1 MASNLMALRRR
12 GYRYSWIGLGCAL
25 ALTAVTVSAQEIAP
39 KRDIQSGVSISVAP
53 RTPAQVATFFEARG
67 FPEAALARLRA
78 VCFLTVTIHNRST
91 DVAWL
96 ELDRWR
102 LVEAT
107 GAERPRRSRAHWERI
122 WEELDLPQ
130 ARRATFGWTQLP
142 ESRDLQPGESVGGN
156 IAMVPPAG
164 EFTLEARF
172 ATGAHKDGKELRI
185 RRAQLSCPGRGE
197 DR

>member
-1 MASNLMALRRR
+1 
-12 GYRYSWIGLGCAL
+12 LGCAL
-25 ALTAVTVSAQEIAP
+25 ALTAVTASAQETAP

-67 FPEAALARLRA
+67 FPEAALAPLRA
-78 VCFLTVTIHNRST
+78 VCFLTMTIHNRSS

-102 LVEAT
+102 LVDAA
-107 GAERPRRSRAHWERI
+107 GAELPRWPRARWERT
-122 WEELDLPQ
+122 WDELGLPP

-156 IAMVPPAG
+156 LAIVPPAG

-172 ATGAHKDGKELRI
+172 ATGAHRDGQELRLQ
-185 RRAQLSCPGRGE
+185 RARLSCPGRG
-197 DR
+197 DGR